1 MNEPLRI
8 LLLEDHPADAEL
20 IERFLKKSGLT
31 LLAQRVDQR
40 EPFLTALNEFCPD
53 AILADYSLPQFDGL
67 QALTLVRQRDPDLPF
82 IFVTGAL
89 GEEGAVELLCKGAN
103 DYVLKHLLTRL
114 PMALER
120 ALTTSRQQKALRH
133 AEQSLRESEE
143 RFRAIVETTLDW
155 IWEVDVD
162 GRYTY
167 VSPTSQRLLGY
178 APAEMLGRHFTAFMP
193 PAASA
198 AVNARFASILAAAA
212 PFSLLENTCQH
223 RDGSLVEMETSGIPI
238 LSASGELLG
247 YRGID
252 RDITERKRQV
262 ATLLLQ
268 ARRASALLELPRAA
282 ESRNEVDFMQV
293 GLELAEE
300 LTDST
305 ISFVHFVNDDQE
317 TIELV
322 TWSRRTLE
330 RYCNAAYDSH
340 YPVSEAG
347 LWAEALRERAPVM
360 FNDYAT
366 APKQRGLPAGHAA
379 LTRLISVPVLD
390 GDQVRMIAGVGNK
403 SSFYNELDVE
413 SLQLIANEIWRIVRQ
428 RRAEQ
433 ALRESEERFHAL
445 FANMRSGVCVYDAT
459 ADGLDFCF
467 HEVNCAVENIESLSR
482 ADLIGRR
489 VTEVFPNIA
498 ASGLLEV
505 FQRVW
510 RSGNSEYV
518 PLTLYHDERV
528 TGWRENFIYRL
539 PHGELVVVYNDVS
552 ERKALELA
560 LEESRERLELALE
573 GSDMGMWDW
582 QIPSGAVQLNDRWAQ
597 MLGYQLADLQ
607 PLTIQ
612 TWFELTHPDDLALAQ
627 EKLNQHFQE
636 LTPYYECE
644 LRLRHKNGHWL
655 WVLDRGKVVAR
666 DAAGQ
671 PLRMAGTHLDIT
683 ARKRADEELHKLL
696 LAVEQSPTSIVITD
710 LNAQIEYANPAF
722 TRVSGYTLDEANHQN
737 PRILQSGHTPRSVY
751 NELWATLTDGEVW
764 RGEFHNRRKDG
775 SDYVELAI
783 ISPVRQPD
791 GRVTH
796 YLAVKEDI
804 TAHKRVEEELKHYR
818 LHLEELVEI
827 RTAELKSTEER
838 SRLILESSADGLYG
852 EDTEG
857 FATFINPAACAMLGY
872 TAEQVLGQSMHDLI
886 HHTRPDGSPY
896 PKAECPIQ
904 RSLSIGQM
912 LRQDEDVFWHA
923 DGHPFPVA
931 YSSHPMYRN
940 GVLIGAVVSFFDI
953 SVQKQTEAAREAALV
968 EAERLARLKSE
979 FLANMSHEIR
989 TPLNAVLGFAQI
1001 GVRQN
1006 DGRKAQ
1012 DFFKRILDSGQL
1024 LLGIVN
1030 DILDFSKIEAGKL
1043 SIDPGVMD
1051 IHAVIDHAADQLR
1064 GRAADKQLELR
1075 VELASELPAT
1085 CAGDGL
1091 RVTQVLGNLLSNA
1104 IKFTERGSVC
1114 VTVAV
1119 ETHALDA
1126 EMAHEREWLCLSVA
1140 DTGIGMTETHVAR
1153 LFRPFEQAD
1162 GSITRRFGGT
1172 GLGLAISKRL
1182 VDMMGGTISVISQ
1195 VGVGTRFD
1203 VRLPL
1208 REPQGVINAP
1218 TLGSGFTPLSVHQ
1231 VPRLRGLVILVAE
1244 DNPTNRLVLEELLR
1258 DEGCWL
1264 VQVENGAQAVE
1275 RVRNNDPNAFDL
1287 ILMDVQMPVLDGIEA
1302 TRQIHAL
1309 RPQLPIIGLTA
1320 HALAA
1325 ERQHCLA
1332 AGMVDHVAKPVDLER
1347 LVAVIVQHTA
1357 PLSAAPPIT
1366 GASTTAPVLATPVPV
1381 PAVPAVPMLV
1391 DWQALAQRY
1400 RQRLEFLPKLL
1411 NSMLV
1416 SSDTVAAELRA
1427 SARASDFTQLAFFA
1441 HGLKSTAGNL
1451 FAVPLQTLAATT
1463 ERSARAKLPEAI
1475 NQAFQLADQLEM
1487 LLREIQAWL
1496 REHTPAALPAA
1507 PVTLEPT
1514 LVAEVIARLETLL
1527 MIDDTAANTIFE
1539 ENEVLL
1545 RQQFGELA
1553 QQLGRQ
1559 IERFDYQ
1566 AALDT
1571 LLEMKDLI

>member
-1 MNEPLRI
+1 MSEQLRI

-20 IERFLKKSGLT
+20 IERFLKKSGLV

-40 EPFLTALNEFCPD
+40 EPFLTALNDFRPD

-67 QALTLVRQRDPDLPF
+67 QALALVRQRDPDLPF

-133 AEQSLRESEE
+133 AEQSLRDSEE

-162 GRYTY
+162 GCYTY
-167 VSPTSQRLLGY
+167 VSPASQRLLGY

-193 PAASA
+193 PAAIAQVSA
-198 AVNARFASILAAAA
+198 HFASIFATAA

-252 RDITERKRQV
+252 RDVTERKRQV

-305 ISFVHFVNDDQE
+305 ISFIHFVNDDQE

-322 TWSRRTLE
+322 TWSQRTLE
-330 RYCNAAYDSH
+330 RYCSAAYDSH

-390 GDQVRMIAGVGNK
+390 GEQVRMIAGVGNK
-403 SSFYNELDVE
+403 SSLYTELDVE
-413 SLQLIANEIWRIVRQ
+413 SIQLIANEIWRIVRQ

-467 HEVNCAVENIESLSR
+467 REVNCAVEHIEGLNR
-482 ADLIGRR
+482 ADLSGRR
-489 VTEVFPNIA
+489 VTEVFPNIV

-510 RSGNSEYV
+510 RSGESEYV
-518 PLTLYHDERV
+518 PPVFYEDERIS
-528 TGWRENFIYRL
+528 GWRENFVYRL
-539 PHGELVVVYNDVS
+539 PHGELVTVYDDVTA
-552 ERKALELA
+552 RQALEQA

-582 QIPSGAVQLNDRWAQ
+582 QIPSGTVQLNDRWAQ
-597 MLGYQLADLQ
+597 MLGYQLAELE

-612 TWFELTHPDDLALAQ
+612 MWLDLTHPDDLAQAQ
-627 EKLNQHFQE
+627 EKLAQHFQGI
-636 LTPYYECE
+636 TPYYECE
-644 LRLRHKNGHWL
+644 IRLRHKNGHWL
-655 WVLDRGKVVAR
+655 WMLDRGKVVAR

-710 LNAQIEYANPAF
+710 LNAKIEYANPAF

-737 PRILQSGHTPRSVY
+737 PRILQSGHTPRHVY
-751 NELWATLTDGEVW
+751 DALWATLTDGEVW
-764 RGEFHNRRKDG
+764 RGEFQNRRKDG

-857 FATFINPAACAMLGY
+857 FATFINPAACTMLGY
-872 TAEQVLGQSMHDLI
+872 TAAQVLGQSMHDLI
-886 HHTRPDGSPY
+886 HHTRADGSPY

-904 RSLSIGQM
+904 RSLKAGQV

-1051 IHAVIDHAADQLR
+1051 VHAVIDHAADQLR

-1075 VELASELPAT
+1075 VALAPELPAT
-1085 CAGDGL
+1085 CAGDAL

-1104 IKFTERGSVC
+1104 IKFTERGSVR
-1114 VTVAV
+1114 VTAAV
-1119 ETHALDA
+1119 EI
-1126 EMAHEREWLCLSVA
+1126 HEQEWLCLSVA

-1182 VDMMGGTISVISQ
+1182 VDMMGGTISVTSQ
-1195 VGVGTRFD
+1195 VGVGTCFR
-1203 VRLPL
+1203 VCLPL
-1208 REPQGVINAP
+1208 REPQGVINALTNAP
-1218 TLGSGFTPLSVHQ
+1218 TAGSGFTPLSVQHA
-1231 VPRLRGLVILVAE
+1231 PRLHGLVILVAE

-1275 RVRNNDPNAFDL
+1275 RVRHNDPNAFDL

-1309 RPQLPIIGLTA
+1309 RPHLPIIGLTA

-1332 AGMVDHVAKPVDLER
+1332 AGMVAHVAKPVDLER
-1347 LVAVIVQHTA
+1347 LIAVIVQHTT
-1357 PLSAAPPIT
+1357 PLPAAPPLIDT
-1366 GASTTAPVLATPVPV
+1366 RTTAPLLAAPPLPVPSAP
-1381 PAVPAVPMLV
+1381 PALV

-1411 NSMLV
+1411 ESMLV
-1416 SSDTVAAELRA
+1416 SSTTLAADLRESA
-1427 SARASDFTQLAFFA
+1427 SASDFTQLAFLA

-1451 FAVPLQTLAATT
+1451 FAVPLQTLAAAT
-1463 ERSARAKLPEAI
+1463 ERSARAKLPAAI
-1475 NQAFQLADQLEM
+1475 NQAFQLAELLEM
-1487 LLREIQAWL
+1487 LLSEIQAWQ
-1496 REHTPAALPAA
+1496 RERAPAPLPAA
-1507 PVTLEPT
+1507 PVTLEPA
-1514 LVAEVIARLETLL
+1514 LVMEVIARLETLL
-1527 MIDDTAANTIFE
+1527 MIDDTAANTTFD
-1539 ENEVLL
+1539 ENEALL
-1545 RQQFGELA
+1545 RQLFGELA

-1566 AALDT
+1566 AALET
-1571 LLEMKDLI
+1571 LRTLKV